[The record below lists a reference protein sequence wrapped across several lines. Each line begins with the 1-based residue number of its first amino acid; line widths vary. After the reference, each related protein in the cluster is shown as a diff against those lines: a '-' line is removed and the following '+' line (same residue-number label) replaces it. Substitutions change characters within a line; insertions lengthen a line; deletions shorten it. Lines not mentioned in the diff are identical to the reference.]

1 MIGLIDTSVLTN
13 IADAIREKLGVQTQY
28 RPGEMPEAIE
38 SISGGGI
45 TPTGT
50 KSITA
55 NGTYDVAS
63 FASAQVNVPSSGIT
77 PTGTKQISITANGTV
92 TEDVTAYADAEIS
105 VNVPT
110 GGGGFPTKVKDITVT
125 MDADY
130 SQSSYLSVSLE
141 PLAQCAI
148 LVMVDSVPSPPSS
161 GYIAMWWSLG
171 RIASS
176 TGDSKGIIMR
186 TDGTFGT
193 DINLCNFNATTGVL
207 KIGGPYGVFPQGAT
221 YHIYQYSFES

>member
-1 MIGLIDTSVLTN
+1 MGYGIIDTSTLTD

-28 RPGEMPEAIE
+28 KPSQMPEAIE

-50 KSITA
+50 KNITA
-55 NGTYDVAS
+55 NGTYDVTQY
-63 FASAQVNVPSSGIT
+63 ASAEV
-77 PTGTKQISITANGTV
+77 A
-92 TEDVTAYADAEIS
+92 
-105 VNVPT
+105 VPT
-110 GGGGFPTKVKDITVT
+110 GGGSFPTKVKDITIT

-130 SQSSYLSVSLE
+130 SQASYLSVNLE

-148 LVMVDSVPSPPSS
+148 LVIVDSVPSPPSS
-161 GYIAMWWSLG
+161 GYIAVWWSQG
-171 RIASS
+171 RITSS
-176 TGDSKGIIMR
+176 TNDTKGIIMR
-186 TDGTFGT
+186 TDGTYGT
-193 DINLCNFNATTGVL
+193 DVKACEYNATTGIL